1 MIHKSSE
8 WLVAQIRQVPFRP
21 SSREHTFPVAGIE
34 NTDLIKPN
42 MWNLFRNTNPILF
55 LCSMFWVA
63 SLRHSRKLFFQNS
76 KSAAADFRQAGQKRS
91 ARLPEP
97 VSRALCFTPRFSIQ
111 IIYMPFPQF
120 RYCADAK
127 ADNHDIVNGESTE
140 SRQTC
145 PRIFETCSL
154 EQNISGSDHATN
166 PVESN

>member
-1 MIHKSSE
+1 
-8 WLVAQIRQVPFRP
+8 
-21 SSREHTFPVAGIE
+21 
-34 NTDLIKPN
+34 

-76 KSAAADFRQAGQKRS
+76 KSAAADFRQAGQKTFGTF
-91 ARLPEP
+91 ARI
-97 VSRALCFTPRFSIQ
+97 RKQALCFTSWFSIQ
-111 IIYMPFPQF
+111 IIYMPFLQF

-127 ADNHDIVNGESTE
+127 ADNHKIVNGESTE

-154 EQNISGSDHATN
+154 EQNVSASDHATN
-166 PVESN
+166 PEGQSIQAKHSSQKGIG